1 MTFREFVKELSTIGG
16 WKLTLSGAIRRE
28 TKNGKEICPICAV
41 YNKRIRKNKYDC
53 DVEVPVKRLGLK
65 NFGRIMTAADTT
77 SLSYDKALKIRQK
90 LLKACKLV

>member
-16 WKLTLSGAIRRE
+16 WKLTPSGAIRRE
-28 TKNGKEICPICAV
+28 TKNGVEICPICAV

-53 DVEVPVKRLGLK
+53 DVEIPAKRLGLK
-65 NFGRIMTAADTT
+65 NVGCIMTGADTT
-77 SLSYDKALKIRQK
+77 STSYDKVVKIRQK